1 MKLRITFVTNSSS
14 SSYVCQVTSSVECG
28 FDLSMRDASMV
39 ECENGHMFYERFVLN
54 FSDVT
59 YEEVKAA
66 LLRKTHWFDE
76 DGKHAD
82 DLPKDL
88 AGIKDEYYEL
98 DGHEFVPARAC
109 PLCTL
114 AIIRE
119 KDALDYLL
127 RSLDIDRFTLDANI
141 RERFDSL
148 AEMLE
153 FIKPTVVP

>member
-1 MKLRITFVTNSSS
+1 MKIRTSFVTNSSS
-14 SSYVCQVTSSVECG
+14 SSYVCQVTGSVECG
-28 FDLSMRDASMV
+28 TDLSMREASMV
-39 ECENGHMFYERFVLN
+39 KCEHGHMFYERFVLN

-76 DGKHAD
+76 DGEHAD

-88 AGIKDEYYEL
+88 AGMKQEYENW
-98 DGHEFVPARAC
+98 GESRFIPERAC

-114 AIIRE
+114 AIIR
-119 KDALDYLL
+119 KQDALDYLL
-127 RSLDIDRFTLDANI
+127 RSLDIDRLTLDANI